1 MGKKPVLAFSVAM
14 VASLQA
20 PVAASQALSA
30 DLAPIAPPAEIAPY
44 IKNDHF
50 FPGNYEWLRGA
61 FSDASEREV
70 AAYRNIIAWRQ
81 KCRANDLKRARSEI
95 RSLGISPGSS
105 LDTMPYKTLTCGQVS
120 ALPEPINLDDWN
132 GFKHDVAVVRPIV
145 EGYLAAVA
153 SSEKSGYMD
162 DPDIRFALA
171 ARVMAEQT
179 LRAGLDWPAEES
191 GRNDVQGPLTP
202 QQNGILVAQIA
213 IALQER
219 DQENTAWLK
228 EVVRQHGWPKRS
240 EFGDTVI
247 KMAWL
252 LVQHADADPLFQVQ
266 ALRLMEP
273 LAVTGEA
280 NKTDYAFLFDRV
292 MLKLIGKQRFA
303 TQLTCKGGKLV
314 PLPLEDEAGVEARRR
329 KMGIDSLADYEAR
342 TLKEAGPC

>member
-1 MGKKPVLAFSVAM
+1 MAKRLALALSVVM
-14 VASLQA
+14 MASLQTS
-20 PVAASQALSA
+20 VAASRAPSV
-30 DLAPIAPPAEIAPY
+30 DLTPIVPPAEITPY
-44 IKNDHF
+44 IKNGHF
-50 FPGNYEWLRGA
+50 LPGNYEWLRGA
-61 FSDASEREV
+61 FRDASEREV
-70 AAYRNIIAWRQ
+70 AGYKNIVAWRQ
-81 KCRANDLKRARSEI
+81 KCRENDLKRTRAELN
-95 RSLGISPGSS
+95 SLGISPGSS
-105 LDTMPYKTLTCGQVS
+105 LNTMPYKTLTCGQVS

-132 GFKHDVAVVRPIV
+132 GFKRDVAVVRPIV

-153 SSEKSGYMD
+153 LSEKSGYMD
-162 DPDIRFALA
+162 DPDMRFALA
-171 ARVMAEQT
+171 ARVMEEQT
-179 LRAGLDWPAEES
+179 LRAGLDWPADQS
-191 GRNDVQGPLTP
+191 GRNDVLEPLTP

-240 EFGDTVI
+240 KFGDTVI

-252 LVQHADADPLFQVQ
+252 LVQHADADPAFQVQ

-280 NKTDYAFLFDRV
+280 NKADYAFLFDRV

-303 TQLTCKGGKLV
+303 TQLTCEQGKLV

-329 KMGIDSLADYEAR
+329 KMGIGSLADYEAR